1 MIKLSRRTFNAA
13 LGIGA
18 LGTAIP
24 GISFA
29 QTTPVR
35 GGTARIV
42 AASEPAMLIELFQN
56 TGNAGVGSR
65 VIEGLL
71 KVSFDRP
78 SNHILR
84 RAGISARME
93 RPTLSTCARASSG
106 MTVNRSPPRTLHSRC

>member
-13 LGIGA
+13 LGFGA
-18 LGTAIP
+18 LSTALP

-56 TGNAGVGSR
+56 TGNACCRFPRHRRVAEGQFRPDLQTPSR
-65 VIEGLL
+65 GELGYQRGWKDL
-71 KVSFDRP
+71 
-78 SNHILR
+78 HI
-84 RAGISARME
+84 
-93 RPTLSTCARASSG
+93 
-106 MTVNRSPPRTLHSRC
+106 PPAPGHQVA